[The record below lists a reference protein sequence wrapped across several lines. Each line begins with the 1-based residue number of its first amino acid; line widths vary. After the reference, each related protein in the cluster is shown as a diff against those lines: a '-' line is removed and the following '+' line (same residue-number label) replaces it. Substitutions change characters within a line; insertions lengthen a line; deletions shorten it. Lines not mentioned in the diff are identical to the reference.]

1 MKRENK
7 ENLKIAR
14 ILFEKSF
21 EDEKPAISKMKQ
33 NMKFLKATFKR
44 KALKISSLYFKL
56 IKNYIKDWIAVV
68 ESSDKLDKGQIEKI
82 KNYFGK
88 KRTEKLEVALITD
101 PKLLGGIKI
110 TIGDN
115 QWDFSVEGK
124 INQIKETLSGR
135 YLR

>member
-44 KALKISSLYFKL
+44 EALKISSLYFKL
-56 IKNYIKDWIAVV
+56 IKNCIRERTAVV
-68 ESSDKLDKGQIEKI
+68 ESSEKLEKYQVEKI
-82 KNYFGK
+82 RNYFGK
-88 KRTEKLEVALITD
+88 KRARKLEVALITN

-110 TIGDN
+110 TIGDD
-115 QWDFSVEGK
+115 QWDFSVNGK